1 MTANHEGRVTMPDPD
16 WPALPLGAWRQ
27 TRDTLHL
34 YLQIVGKIRLA
45 LSPPLN
51 HWWHVTLYVSP
62 RGLTTH
68 AIPSGLGSFEIEL
81 DFIAHRLE
89 LRRSDG
95 RRSGFSLHDGLA
107 VRDFHAQLFERLRD
121 MGIDAPIRPVPYDCF
136 SDIPFPE
143 DREHR
148 SYDREYITRFHRVL
162 GALEGIF
169 AAFRGRFL
177 GKSTPVHLFWHTF
190 DLVVSRFSGRTAPKV
205 DTMSAML
212 QEAYSHEVISFGFWS
227 GDDELGAPAFY
238 SYTYPE
244 PAGLRDQPLQPGEAF
259 WKPRNGSSLALYRYD
274 DMRSAADPRAAL
286 LEFFGSAY
294 LAGAT
299 AARWDVKALEK
310 RW

>member
-1 MTANHEGRVTMPDPD
+1 MSDSD
-16 WPALPLGAWRQ
+16 WPSLPLDAWRQ

-34 YLQIVGKIRLA
+34 YLQIVGKVRLA
-45 LSPPLN
+45 LSPPVN

-62 RGLTTH
+62 RGLSTH
-68 AIPSGLGSFEIEL
+68 AIPCGFGSFEIEL

-89 LRRSDG
+89 LRDSQG
-95 RRSGFSLHDGLA
+95 RRAGFALEDGLA
-107 VRDFHAQLFERLRD
+107 VCDFHARLFERLRE
-121 MGIDAPIRPVPYDCF
+121 MGIEAPIRPLPYDCF
-136 SDIPFPE
+136 SKIPFAD

-148 SYDREYITRFHRVL
+148 SYDREYIARFHRLLV
-162 GALEGIF
+162 AVDGIF

-190 DLVVSRFSGRTAPKV
+190 DLVVSRFSGRRAPKV
-205 DTMSAML
+205 ESMNAML

-227 GDDELGAPAFY
+227 GDDELGGPAFY

-244 PAGLRDQPLQPGEAF
+244 PAGLRSRALRPGEAF

-274 DMRSAADPRAAL
+274 DMRSAADPRASL
-286 LEFFGSAY
+286 LDFFGSAY

-299 AARWDVKALEK
+299 AAAWDIEALEK

>member
-1 MTANHEGRVTMPDPD
+1 MSDLD
-16 WPALPLGAWRQ
+16 WPALPLDAWRK

-45 LSPPLN
+45 LSPPVN

-68 AIPSGLGSFEIEL
+68 AIPCGLGSFEIEL
-81 DFIAHRLE
+81 DFVGHRLE
-89 LRRSDG
+89 LRASDG
-95 RRSGFSLHDGLA
+95 RRAGFSLEDGLA
-107 VRDFHAQLFERLRD
+107 VCDFHARLFEQLGA

-136 SDIPFPE
+136 SDIPFRQ

-148 SYDREYITRFHRVL
+148 SYDREYVARFHRVL
-162 GALEGIF
+162 VALEGIF

-190 DLVVSRFSGRTAPKV
+190 DLAVSRFSGRRAPKV
-205 DTMSAML
+205 ATMSAML
-212 QEAYSHEVISFGFWS
+212 QEAYSHELISFGFWS

-244 PAGLRDQPLQPGEAF
+244 PEGLRGRPLQPDKAF
-259 WKPRNGSSLALYRYD
+259 WKPRDGSSLALYRYD

-286 LEFFGSAY
+286 LEFFESAY
-294 LAGAT
+294 RAGAG
-299 AARWDVKALEK
+299 AARWEVLGVSFQS
-310 RW
+310 

>member
-1 MTANHEGRVTMPDPD
+1 MPDSD
-16 WPALPLGAWRQ
+16 WPVLPLGAWRQ

-45 LSPPLN
+45 LSPPVN

-68 AIPSGLGSFEIEL
+68 AIPSGPGSFEIEL
-81 DFIAHRLE
+81 DFVAHRLE

-95 RRSGFSLHDGLA
+95 RRSGFALHDGLA

-136 SDIPFPE
+136 SVIPFAE

-148 SYDREYITRFHRVL
+148 SYDPEYIARFHRVL
-162 GALEGIF
+162 VALEGIF

-190 DLVVSRFSGRTAPKV
+190 DLVVSRFSGRRAPKV
-205 DTMSAML
+205 DSLSAML

-227 GDDELGAPAFY
+227 GDDELATPAFY

-244 PAGLRDQPLQPGEAF
+244 PGGLRDQPLQPGEAF

-299 AARWDVKALEK
+299 AARWDVEALEK

>member
-1 MTANHEGRVTMPDPD
+1 MSDSD
-16 WPALPLGAWRQ
+16 WPALPLEAWRQ

-45 LSPPLN
+45 LSPPVN

-62 RGLTTH
+62 RGLATH
-68 AIPSGLGSFEIEL
+68 AIPCGFGSFEIEL

-89 LRRSDG
+89 LRGSDG
-95 RRSGFSLHDGLA
+95 RRGGFPLEEGLA
-107 VRDFHAQLFERLRD
+107 VRDFHARLFERLGE

-136 SDIPFPE
+136 SDIPFGE
-143 DREHR
+143 DRQHR
-148 SYDREYITRFHRVL
+148 SYDREYIAHFHRLLV
-162 GALEGIF
+162 ALDRIF

-190 DLVVSRFSGRTAPKV
+190 DLVLSRFSGRRAPKV
-205 DTMSAML
+205 EAMNAML

-227 GDDELGAPAFY
+227 GDDELGGPAFY

-244 PAGLRDQPLQPGEAF
+244 PAVLRGQPLQPGKAF
-259 WKPRNGSSLALYRYD
+259 WKPRNGNSLALYRYD

-294 LAGAT
+294 LAGAS
-299 AARWDVKALEK
+299 AAGWDVEALEK

>member
-1 MTANHEGRVTMPDPD
+1 MDAEGN
-16 WPALPLGAWRQ
+16 WPALPLDAWRQ
-27 TRDTLHL
+27 SRDTLHL

-45 LSPPLN
+45 LNPPVN

-68 AIPSGLGSFEIEL
+68 AIPCGSRSFEIEF

-89 LRRSDG
+89 LRASDG
-95 RRSGFSLHDGLA
+95 QRGGFALEDGLA
-107 VRDFHAQLFERLRD
+107 VCDFYAQLFAQLDR
-121 MGIDAPIRPVPYDCF
+121 MKIVATIRAQPYDCF
-136 SDIPFPE
+136 SKIAFPD

-148 SYDREYITRFHRVL
+148 SYDRAYIARFHRLLV
-162 GALEGIF
+162 ALDGVF
-169 AAFRGRFL
+169 AGFRGRFA

-190 DLVVSRFSGRTAPKV
+190 DLVVSRFSGRAAPKV
-205 DTMSAML
+205 EAMNAML

-244 PAGLRDQPLQPGEAF
+244 PPGLRSHPLGPRGAF

-274 DMRSAADPRAAL
+274 DMRSAAEPRAAL
-286 LEFFGSAY
+286 LEFFDSAY
-294 LAGAT
+294 RAGAS
-299 AARWDVKALEK
+299 AAGWDAEALEK